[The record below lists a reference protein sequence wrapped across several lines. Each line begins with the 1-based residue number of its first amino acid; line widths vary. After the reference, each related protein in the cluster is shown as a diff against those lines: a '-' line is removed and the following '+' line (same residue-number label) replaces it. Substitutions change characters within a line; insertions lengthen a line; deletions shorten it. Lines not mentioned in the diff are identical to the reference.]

1 MNQDVIDLVE
11 VLERVQNDRELLIEL
26 FDIFSEDYPAKVVAI
41 KEAVAKKDFIQ
52 IRDVAH
58 SMKGASGNISAKK
71 VNASFLKIEQM
82 AKNNILTGI
91 EEALKELAENLQ
103 EFKLYSAKLKEDL
116 KKKTISTP

>member
-1 MNQDVIDLVE
+1 MNQDVIDLAE

-41 KEAVAKKDFIQ
+41 KEAVEKKDFIQ

-103 EFKLYSAKLKEDL
+103 EFKLYSTKLKEDL
-116 KKKTISTP
+116 KKKIISTP